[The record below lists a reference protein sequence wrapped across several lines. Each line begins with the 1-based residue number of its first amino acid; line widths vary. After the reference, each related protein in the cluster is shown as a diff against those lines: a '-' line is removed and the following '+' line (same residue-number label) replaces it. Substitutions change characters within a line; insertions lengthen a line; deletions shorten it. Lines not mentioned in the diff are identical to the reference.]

1 MQFEQQ
7 YTCTYICSKFDHMER
22 KEFIRKG
29 IIGTITSYFAAA
41 FSNKAEAAYKF
52 ANSGYRGVEGV
63 LSPTNTHMVGNGF
76 KVMNFFPNGKGFEER
91 MSPFFLLDFNAE
103 VDFPPSDLSRGVG
116 VHPHR
121 GIETITFAYKGG
133 VEHHDSK
140 GNHGIIYKGDI
151 QWMTA
156 GGGVLHK
163 EYHEKNFDKH
173 GGAFEMVQLWINLP
187 KKHKMTPAKYQSI
200 AHKNKPKHT
209 LPHNM
214 GEVYVVAG
222 EYKDVKGVAS
232 TFSPIHM
239 YDIHLNQGAD
249 FSFSLPAH
257 YNSGILVVDGNIS
270 INGTDAPENHY
281 VQLKNETGDI
291 HIKTNTKTTLLV
303 LSGEPL
309 NEPYVGYGP
318 FVMNTQ
324 EEIHQAIKDYNDGKF
339 GFLAD

>member
-1 MQFEQQ
+1 
-7 YTCTYICSKFDHMER
+7 MER
-22 KEFIRKG
+22 KEFIKKG
-29 IIGTITSYFAAA
+29 IVGSILTYFASSLSSTAKA
-41 FSNKAEAAYKF
+41 AEALV
-52 ANSGYRGVEGV
+52 NSKYRGVEGIS
-63 LSPTNTHMVGNGF
+63 SPTNTHMVGDGF

-103 VDFPPSDLSRGVG
+103 VNFPASEISRGVG

-140 GNHGIIYKGDI
+140 GNHGIINKGDV

-163 EYHEKNFDKH
+163 EYHEKSFDQK

-200 AHKNKPKHT
+200 LHHTKPHKKLEN
-209 LPHNM
+209 NM
-214 GEVYVVAG
+214 GTVHVIAG
-222 EYKDVKGVAS
+222 EYNGIKGIAN

-239 YDIHLNQGAD
+239 YDIHLNSNAD
-249 FSFSLPAH
+249 FSFTLPSTF
-257 YNSGILVVDGNIS
+257 NTGILVVDGEITVNET
-270 INGTDAPENHY
+270 NKVLENHY
-281 VQLKNETGDI
+281 VQLKNEGGEI
-291 HIKTNTKTTLLV
+291 HIKASKNSIILV

-309 NEPYVGYGP
+309 NEPYVSYGP
-318 FVMNTQ
+318 FVMNT
-324 EEIHQAIKDYNDGKF
+324 EDEIKQAVEDYNNGKF
-339 GFLAD
+339 GFLK

>member
-1 MQFEQQ
+1 
-7 YTCTYICSKFDHMER
+7 MER
-22 KEFIRKG
+22 KDFIKKG
-29 IIGTITSYFAAA
+29 ILGTIVSFVAGS
-41 FSNKAEAAYKF
+41 FGNKVNAAYKLV
-52 ANSGYRGVEGV
+52 NSRYRGVEGV

-103 VDFPPSDLSRGVG
+103 VNFPPSDISQGVG

-140 GNHGIIYKGDI
+140 GNHGIIGKGNI

-163 EYHEKNFDKH
+163 EYHEKNFNKN

-187 KKHKMTPAKYQSI
+187 KAHKMTPAKYQSI
-200 AHKNKPKHT
+200 AHNSKPKHT
-209 LPHNM
+209 LPNNM
-214 GEVYVVAG
+214 GVIHVVAG
-222 EYKDVKGVAS
+222 EYSGVKGIAS

-239 YDIHLNQGAD
+239 YDMHLNDNAD
-249 FSFSLPAH
+249 FTFTLPGN
-257 YNSGILVVDGNIS
+257 YNTGILVVDGS
-270 INGTDAPENHY
+270 IIINNTAAPENHY
-281 VQLKNETGDI
+281 VQLKNENGDI
-291 HIKTNTKTTLLV
+291 HIKANAKTTLLL

-309 NEPYVGYGP
+309 NEPFVGYGP
-318 FVMNTQ
+318 FVMNT
-324 EEIHQAIKDYNDGKF
+324 EAEIHQAIEDYNQGKF
-339 GFLAD
+339 GFLKD